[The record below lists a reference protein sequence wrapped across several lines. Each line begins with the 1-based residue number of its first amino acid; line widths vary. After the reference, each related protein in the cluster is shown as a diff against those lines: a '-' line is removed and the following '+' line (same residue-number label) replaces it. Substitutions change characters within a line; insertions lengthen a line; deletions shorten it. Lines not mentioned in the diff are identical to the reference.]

1 MKKLR
6 YITWVI
12 LALFIALTIYIINV
26 FDVQIVTLYNQK
38 LYPFNEGWTLIREDG
53 SRSEITLP
61 YYEECA
67 KDEVIVIENI
77 VPKKYAGKCL
87 SFLTADKDMRVYIDG
102 EIIYEF
108 GVNDKRTFG
117 ETPGSV
123 TNFIDIPIDM
133 QEGNIRIELI
143 SPYDNYAA
151 CIDDMIFANRD
162 EAILHLL
169 INNLLRFLCA
179 IIMLIDG
186 AVFILLALAQKYYRH
201 STYGM
206 EYIGV
211 YSILSAI
218 YYAIET
224 KAMNIFYGNQT
235 LYSVMVFLLLMLFPL
250 FFIPYFEKGFLSG
263 KSKSMKGLLL
273 AAIANALVQ
282 VSLQLSNTVDFMDM
296 AVVSHGIL
304 FVSIIIIIFEFVR
317 LYRENKQFVYRL
329 EFAALFIMGICGI
342 IDIFHSY
349 TLKLEHIEKSSRYG
363 ATIFCSIM
371 LISHI
376 IRLIRRYS
384 ASLEE
389 NAKLLKNE
397 VEMIEKKNEEL
408 NIAKEEAI
416 AANSAKSIF
425 LAKMSHE
432 IRTPIN
438 AVIGMNEMILRES
451 SEKHIKEYATD
462 IENSAYGLL
471 EIVNEV
477 LDLSKIES
485 GRMTLSCTN
494 YEPAR
499 LFREL
504 IRMTKV
510 RTEAKGLELVV
521 DIDENIPSVLYG
533 DDIKIKQI
541 LNNLLSNA
549 AKYTDKGS
557 VTLRIKPSKW
567 GQEFVLVFEVEDTG
581 IGIRKQDIKKLFE
594 AYERLDDQ
602 KNRKVEGTGLGMNIT
617 NQLLELMDSE
627 IKVSSEYGKG
637 SRFSFEVIQKVVDNT
652 PMGSIDEKKSSERIG
667 NSDQTFITRDA
678 SVLVVDDNAINRKV
692 FASLLKNTGLKIVM
706 AESGFTCLELVKRMK
721 YDIIFMDHMMPKMD
735 GIETFNKMK
744 TLDGNLNTDTP
755 VVALTAN
762 AIVGVKE
769 MYIKEGFAEYLSKPI
784 TPSKL
789 EELIIKLLPDT
800 KIVRNE
806 EVKGELKLVEI
817 KGFDWS
823 IAMEHFPSE
832 DILIEILNEYK
843 DETPFTIKCIKEY
856 YDDIEN
862 PESLKNYEI
871 KVHGLKSILQF
882 LGNQELGNLAKELE
896 LAAKEGDISKIKNK
910 TEELISQVS
919 EGVKEIKKSI
929 F

>member
-6 YITWVI
+6 YCTWTI
-12 LALFIALTIYIINV
+12 LVLFVALIIYILNV
-26 FDVQIVTLYNQK
+26 FDVQIVTLYNQE
-38 LYPFNEGWTLIREDG
+38 LESFNEGWSLIREDG
-53 SRSEITLP
+53 TKSEITLP
-61 YYEECA
+61 YYEECK
-67 KDEVIVIENI
+67 KDEMIVIENI
-77 VPKKYAGKCL
+77 VPKQYAGKCL

-123 TNFIDIPIDM
+123 TNFIDIPLEM
-133 QEGNIRIELI
+133 EEGRIRIELT
-143 SPYDNYAA
+143 SPYANYSA
-151 CIDDMIFANRD
+151 CIDDMIIADRD

-179 IIMLIDG
+179 IIMIIDG
-186 AVFILLALAQKYYRH
+186 GVFILLALAQKYYRQ

-211 YSILSAI
+211 YSILSSI

-235 LYSVMVFLLLMLFPL
+235 LYSVMVFLILMLFPL

-263 KSKSMKGLLL
+263 KTKSMKVLLS
-273 AAIANALVQ
+273 ISIVNALIQ
-282 VSLQLSNTVDFMDM
+282 VALQLSETVDFMDM
-296 AVVSHGIL
+296 AAVSHGIL
-304 FVSIIIIIFEFVR
+304 FVSIVVIIIEFIRLYKQNRHFIYKLEFVV
-317 LYRENKQFVYRL
+317 LI
-329 EFAALFIMGICGI
+329 IMGICGV
-342 IDIFHSY
+342 IDIFQGY
-349 TLKLEHIEKSSRYG
+349 TQKTEHIEKFSRYG
-363 ATIFCSIM
+363 ATIFCSVM

-389 NAKLLKNE
+389 NAKLLRNE

-451 SEKHIKEYATD
+451 SEDNIKEYATD

-494 YEPAR
+494 YEPAK

-510 RTEAKGLELVV
+510 RTEAKGLKLVV
-521 DIDENIPSVLYG
+521 DIDEDIPSVLYG
-533 DDIKIKQI
+533 DDVKIKQV

-557 VTLRIKPSKW
+557 VTLRVKASNW
-567 GQEFVLVFEVEDTG
+567 GQEFALVFEVEDTG
-581 IGIRKQDIKKLFE
+581 IGIKKEDMSRLFD
-594 AYERLDDQ
+594 AYERFDAQ
-602 KNRKVEGTGLGMNIT
+602 KNRKIEGTGLGMNIT
-617 NQLLELMDSE
+617 FQLLELMDSE
-627 IKVSSEYGKG
+627 IKVRSRYGEG
-637 SRFSFEVIQKVVDNT
+637 SCFSFEIIQKIVDNT
-652 PMGSIDEKKSSERIG
+652 PMGSLEHKHKISSDGLR
-667 NSDQTFITRDA
+667 QTLLTRDA
-678 SVLVVDDNAINRKV
+678 SVMVVDDNLINRKV
-692 FASLLKNTGLKIVM
+692 FASLLKNTRLKIVM
-706 AESGFTCLELVKRMK
+706 AESGFRCLELVKKMK
-721 YDIIFMDHMMPKMD
+721 FDIIFMDHMMPQMD
-735 GIETFNKMK
+735 GVETFNKMK
-744 TLDGNLNTDTP
+744 TLEGNLNLDTP

-769 MYIKEGFAEYLSKPI
+769 MYMKEGFAQYLSKPI

-789 EELIIKLLPDT
+789 EEVIIELLPKEKIIKGD
-800 KIVRNE
+800 E
-806 EVKGELKLVEI
+806 FECESKLVPI
-817 KGFDWS
+817 NGFDWDK
-823 IAMEHFPSE
+823 AMLHFPTE
-832 DILIEILNEYK
+832 DILIEILKEYK
-843 DETPFTIKCIKEY
+843 DETATTLKEIRGY
-856 YDDIEN
+856 YEDIEN
-862 PESLKNYEI
+862 SEALKQYEI
-871 KVHGLKSILQF
+871 KVHGLKSVLQF
-882 LGNQELGNLAKELE
+882 LGNDSESELAKELE
-896 LAAKEGDISKIKNK
+896 FAAKDGDIAKIKYK
-910 TEELISQVS
+910 TELLIERVS
-919 EGVKEIKKSI
+919 KGVEEIREKM